1 MKNKEEEILL
11 AGRKALYDEVKPFGE
26 LMIVQKKET
35 QKFGAIDANARER
48 IKCKYL
54 AAYQTQQGYR
64 AFLREDDL
72 FDIYNAEGIMIS
84 ERLPDYY

>member
-1 MKNKEEEILL
+1 M
-11 AGRKALYDEVKPFGE
+11 P
-26 LMIVQKKET
+26 M
-35 QKFGAIDANARER
+35 RENVSNVSN
-48 IKCKYL
+48 L